1 MLSRRKLL
9 VSSSGAALAAPT
21 ILSSAFAQDA
31 WPSKEIHTI
40 CMFPAGSGADIYVRF
55 FAKKLQEAIG
65 KTVVVENKVGS
76 FGNIANEYVA
86 RSKPDGYTIY
96 IAPTNLLAIAPHLYT
111 KLNYDPLN
119 DFEHVTTLFKLPF
132 ILTVPSKS
140 PHKTV
145 ADLANYLKAQG
156 DKASYGSVSTVS
168 LVSAE
173 LFKQQF
179 GLQTVE
185 VKYKESQAAM
195 QEMTGTDNLAFIYID
210 PAGAAAPIASG
221 KVRPLCVT
229 TKERVE
235 ALPDIPGSFEAGIK
249 NSDVFSWWSVHTPK
263 GVPKPILDKL
273 ETTFNAIVPQPDVK
287 TFLAN
292 TGSSIFPG
300 NAKLAHDLLEQGIKD
315 WSKYVELAKIEKLS

>member
-9 VSSSGAALAAPT
+9 VSSAGAALAAPT
-21 ILSSAFAQDA
+21 LISSAFAQDA

-40 CMFPAGSGADIYVRF
+40 CMFPASSGADIYVRF
-55 FAKKLQEAIG
+55 FAKKFQDAIG
-65 KTVVVENKVGS
+65 KTVLVENKVGS

-86 RSKPDGYTIY
+86 RSRPDGYTIY

-132 ILTVPSKS
+132 ILTVAASS

-145 ADLANYLKAQG
+145 ADLVKYLKERG

-185 VKYKESQAAM
+185 VKYKESQAGVADM
-195 QEMTGTDNLAFIYID
+195 LGGNVDFIYID
-210 PAGAAAPIASG
+210 PAGSAGHIAQG
-221 KVRPLCVT
+221 RLRPLCVT
-229 TKERVE
+229 TKGRIES
-235 ALPDIPGSFEAGIK
+235 LKDIPGSSEVGIM
-249 NSDVFSWWSVHTPK
+249 NSDLFSWWSVHTPK
-263 GVPKPILDKL
+263 GVPKPLL
-273 ETTFNAIVPQPDVK
+273 ERLEKIFNEIVPQPDTK
-287 TFLAN
+287 EFLAR
-292 TGSSIFPG
+292 TGSDAFPG
-300 NAKLAHDLLEQGIKD
+300 NAKLARDLLEQGIKD
-315 WSKYVELAKIEKLS
+315 WGKYVELAKIEKLS

>member
-9 VSSSGAALAAPT
+9 VSSAGAAVAAPGLMRT
-21 ILSSAFAQDA
+21 AFAQDA

-55 FAKKLQEAIG
+55 YAKKLQEAVG
-65 KTVVVENKVGS
+65 KPVIVENKVGS

-96 IAPTNLLAIAPHLYT
+96 IAPTNLLAIAPSLYS

-119 DFEHVTTLFKLPF
+119 DFEHVTTLFRLPF
-132 ILTVPSKS
+132 ILTVAAKS

-145 ADLANYLKAQG
+145 ADLVKYLKTQG

-179 GLQTVE
+179 GLNTVQ
-185 VKYKESQAAM
+185 VNYKESQAGM
-195 QEMTGTDNLAFIYID
+195 QEMIGTDNLAFIYVD
-210 PAGAAAPIASG
+210 PAGSAANIAAG
-221 KVRPLCVT
+221 KLRPLCVT
-229 TKERVE
+229 TKERVDS
-235 ALPDIPGSFEAGIK
+235 LKDIPGSAEVGIA
-249 NSDVFSWWSVHTPK
+249 NTDVFSWWSVHTPK
-263 GVPKPILDKL
+263 GVPQAVRDKM
-273 ETTFNAIVPQPDVK
+273 EKVFNDIVPQPDVK
-287 TFLAN
+287 KFLSE
-292 TGSSIFPG
+292 TGSDVFPG
-300 NAKLAHDLLEQGIKD
+300 NHKLAHDLLEKGIKD
-315 WSKYVELAKIEKLS
+315 WAEYVKLAKIEKLS

>member
-9 VSSSGAALAAPT
+9 VSSAGAALAAPFIST
-21 ILSSAFAQDA
+21 GSFAEDE
-31 WPSKEIHTI
+31 WPAKEIHTI
-40 CMFPAGSGADIYVRF
+40 CMFPAGSGADIYVRY

-65 KTVVVENKVGS
+65 KTVIVENKVGS

-96 IAPTNLLAIAPHLYT
+96 IAPTNLLAIAPSLYS

-132 ILTVPSKS
+132 ILTVSAKS

-145 ADLANYLKAQG
+145 ADLAKYLKEQG

-179 GLQTVE
+179 GLNTVE
-185 VKYKESQAAM
+185 IKYKESQAAV
-195 QEMTGTDNLAFIYID
+195 QEMTGTDNLSFIYID
-210 PAGAAAPIASG
+210 PAGSAAPIAQG
-221 KVRPLCVT
+221 RLRPLCVT

-235 ALPDIPGSFEAGIK
+235 ALPNIPGSLESGIK

-263 GVPKPILDKL
+263 GVPKPVLAKL
-273 ETTFNAIVPQPDVK
+273 EKVFNEIVPQPDVK
-287 TFLAN
+287 TFLGN

-300 NAKLAHDLLEQGIKD
+300 NSKLAHDLLAQGIKD
-315 WSKYVELAKIEKLS
+315 WEGYVKLAKIEKLS